1 MAYLG
6 FAIPTIDLLD
16 GQVQANYP
24 YPIIFSN
31 TEYFII
37 KINEQQNLTGKWD
50 STKCAYMKGKGNWIK
65 LDNVIVSIN

>member
-6 FAIPTIDLLD
+6 FMIPTIDLFD

-31 TEYFII
+31 TEYFVI
-37 KINEQQNLTGKWD
+37 KVTEQQNLVGKWD
-50 STKCAYMKGKGNWIK
+50 STKCAHMQGKGNWIK
-65 LDNVIVSIN
+65 LGNVYE